1 MKEAIWQAF
10 CETGEALCYLLYRAL
25 DEAAEPAA
33 GEETPR
39 SA

>member
-10 CETGEALCYLLYRAL
+10 RETVEPLCYLLYRTL
-25 DEAAEPAA
+25 EGAAEPAA